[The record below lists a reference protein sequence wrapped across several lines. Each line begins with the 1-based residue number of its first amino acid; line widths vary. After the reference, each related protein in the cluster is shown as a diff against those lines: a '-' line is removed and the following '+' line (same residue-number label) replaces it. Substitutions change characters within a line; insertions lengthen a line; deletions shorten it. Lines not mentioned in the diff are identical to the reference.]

1 MMQEEPGI
9 DDGSLDEFEIEVECL
24 IQALYLRW
32 GYDFRGYSRASLRRR
47 VARYLAE
54 SGFGRIADLQHDII
68 RDAQRCQHFVRGLT
82 INVTDM
88 FRDPAFY
95 VALREQVIPELRSH
109 PFIKIW
115 HAGCATGEEAYSM
128 SILLQEAGLGDRAVI
143 YATDINAKVLE
154 QARKGIYHER
164 TLASARENYRQ
175 GGGTRRFEDY
185 ISTGYDRFMMAPE
198 LKKNMVFTTHD
209 LVIDQ
214 AFGEM
219 QLVICRNVLIYFR
232 RELQARVLTLFYQS
246 LDLGGFLG
254 LGIKESLN
262 SFPKVNSFK
271 AVNADV
277 RLYQR
282 ID

>member
-1 MMQEEPGI
+1 M
-9 DDGSLDEFEIEVECL
+9 DDLGLDEFEIEVECL
-24 IQALYLRW
+24 IQALHLRW
-32 GYDFRGYSRASLRRR
+32 GYDFRGYSRPSLRRR
-47 VARYLAE
+47 IARYLAE
-54 SGFGRIADLQHDII
+54 CNYARIVDLQHDLV
-68 RDAQRCQHFVRGLT
+68 RDKQRCQHFVRGLT

-88 FRDPAFY
+88 FRDPVFY
-95 VALREQVIPELRSH
+95 QVLRSAVIPELRSH

-115 HAGCATGEEAYSM
+115 HAGCSTGEEAYSM

-143 YATDINAKVLE
+143 YATDINSKVLE
-154 QARKGIYHER
+154 QARKGVYHER
-164 TLASARENYRQ
+164 TLNTARENYRL
-175 GGGTRRFEDY
+175 GGGVASFDDY
-185 ISTGYDRFMMAPE
+185 ISTGYERFIMAPE

-209 LVIDQ
+209 LVVDQ

-232 RELQARVLTLFYQS
+232 RELQERVLTLFYQS

-262 SFPKVNSFK
+262 AFPNMNSFR

-282 ID
+282 IN

>member
-1 MMQEEPGI
+1 MTDVSM
-9 DDGSLDEFEIEVECL
+9 DDADLDEFEIEVECL

-32 GYDFRGYSRASLRRR
+32 GYDFRGYSRPSLRRR
-47 VARYLAE
+47 VARYLTE
-54 SGFGRIADLQHDII
+54 SNYARMADLQHDLV
-68 RDAQRCQHFVRGLT
+68 RDKQRCQHFVRGLT

-95 VALREQVIPELRSH
+95 QVLRSAVIPELRSH

-143 YATDINAKVLE
+143 YATDINGKVLE
-154 QARKGIYHER
+154 QARKGVYHER
-164 TLASARENYRQ
+164 TLESARENYRL
-175 GGGTRRFEDY
+175 GGGSARFDDY
-185 ISTGYDRFMMAPE
+185 ISTGYERFIMAPE

-209 LVIDQ
+209 LVVDQ

-232 RELQARVLTLFYQS
+232 RELQERVLTLFYQS

-262 SFPKVNSFK
+262 AFPNINSFR

-282 ID
+282 IN